1 MRIFIS
7 VPIPVTDELKEI
19 LNLISRIDGVKVTS
33 TKQIHM
39 TLCFIGDMNE
49 NRILDVKDVVERS
62 LKHSHSSQINI
73 KGIGAFPNARD
84 PKVIWAGIESDIP
97 FKEISD
103 NMSRELDLL
112 KIDHDSKP
120 FKPHITLGR
129 ASGHPNISSVMK
141 GYDGHSF
148 GVIDCDHVM
157 IMKSELLPSGAKHTP
172 LYSIPLG
179 ILH

>member
-7 VPIPVTDELKEI
+7 VPIPVTDGLREI
-19 LNLISRIDGVKVTS
+19 FNLIKGIDGIKITS
-33 TKQIHM
+33 TTQIHM
-39 TLCFIGDMNE
+39 TLCFIGDMDE
-49 NRILDVKDVVERS
+49 KRIMDVRDVVERS
-62 LKHSHSSQINI
+62 LKDSYRSQINI
-73 KGIGAFPNARD
+73 KGIGAFPDAKD

-103 NMSRELDLL
+103 DIGKELDLL
-112 KIDHDSKP
+112 KIGHDRKP

-129 ASGHPNISSVMK
+129 ASGHSDVSSVVK
-141 GYDGHSF
+141 EYDGRSF

-172 LYSIPLG
+172 LCSIPLG
-179 ILH
+179 RLD